1 MGLTAC
7 RRYGNQLRLGGG
19 WGRSMSDSDRR
30 QAGRRKAKP
39 RTGPRRAIDEAA
51 VQRVCQI
58 IRTWPA
64 TIPLTWEAL
73 VKMTAQ
79 VEKGGW
85 TRQGLNRHKAIVDA
99 FQQRKI
105 DLRKSPKPSKDPLV
119 VVLRRQIEDREAENQ
134 FLREKLA
141 HYEERFIVMIRNA
154 TARGLTRNDLEAPL
168 PPIDR
173 ARI

>member
-1 MGLTAC
+1 MGLAAC
-7 RRYGNQLRLGGG
+7 RRYENQLRFGRGQ
-19 WGRSMSDSDRR
+19 GRSMTGSDRK
-30 QAGRRKAKP
+30 QTGRAKVKP
-39 RTGPRRAIDEAA
+39 RTGPRRAIDDAA
-51 VQRVCQI
+51 VQRVCQL
-58 IRTWPA
+58 IRNWPA

-99 FQQRKI
+99 FQQRKL

-119 VVLRRQIEDREAENQ
+119 VVLRRQIEDRDAENRT
-134 FLREKLA
+134 LREKLS

-154 TARGLTRNDLEAPL
+154 TARGLTQNDLEAPL

-173 ARI
+173 AGT